1 METSLKATVRDNTGS
16 AQSRRSRGEGSIPAV
31 VYGLGMEP
39 VSVEIDAREF
49 TNALKTEAGSNV
61 IFNLEVGK
69 DKYTALA
76 REIQKHVYRNEFLH
90 VDFIQIDLTKTVDA
104 DVQVNFIGTPMGVKE
119 EGGIIQ
125 TINSSITISALP
137 TNIPTSLDLDISELN
152 VGDNLSAGDVSLPEG
167 VELADS
173 EDDSI
178 LITITVPRAAI
189 EEEEDIEGLEGE
201 EVEGEEG
208 AEGESSEETVEEESS
223 DCLLYTSPSPRDAT
237 LSRMPSSA

>member
-1 METSLKATVRDNTGS
+1 METNLKAKVRENSGS
-16 AQSRRSRGEGSIPAV
+16 AQSRRSRGEGNIPAV

-61 IFNLEVGK
+61 IFNLEIGK
-69 DKYTALA
+69 EKYTALA

-90 VDFIQIDLTKTVDA
+90 VDFVQVDLSQTVDA
-104 DVQVNFIGTPMGVKE
+104 DVQVNFTGIPMGVKE
-119 EGGIIQ
+119 EGGVIQ
-125 TINSSITISALP
+125 TVNSTITITALP
-137 TNIPTSLDLDISELN
+137 TNIPTSLDLDISGLN
-152 VGDNLSAGDVSLPEG
+152 VGDNLAAADVDLPEG
-167 VELADS
+167 VELAND

-178 LITITVPRAAI
+178 LITITIPRAAV
-189 EEEEDIEGLEGE
+189 EEEEEIEGLEGE

-223 DCLLYTSPSPRDAT
+223 DESGE
-237 LSRMPSSA
+237 

>member
-1 METSLKATVRDNTGS
+1 METSLIATVRENSGS
-16 AQSRRSRGEGSIPAV
+16 AQSRRSRGEGNIPAV
-31 VYGLGMEP
+31 VYGLGMDP

-61 IFNLEVGK
+61 IFNLEIGK
-69 DKYTALA
+69 EKYTALA

-90 VDFIQIDLTKTVDA
+90 VDFIQVDLSQTVDA
-104 DVQVNFIGTPMGVKE
+104 DVQVNFTGIPMGVKE
-119 EGGIIQ
+119 EGGVVQ
-125 TINSSITISALP
+125 TVNSTITITALP

-152 VGDNLSAGDVSLPEG
+152 VGDNLAAADVDLPEG
-167 VELADS
+167 VELAND

-178 LITITVPRAAI
+178 LITITIPRAAV
-189 EEEEDIEGLEGE
+189 EEEEEIEGLEGE

-223 DCLLYTSPSPRDAT
+223 DESGE
-237 LSRMPSSA
+237 

>member
-1 METSLKATVRDNTGS
+1 METNLKAKVRENSGS
-16 AQSRRSRGEGSIPAV
+16 AQSRRSRGEGNIPAV

-61 IFNLEVGK
+61 IFNLEIGK
-69 DKYTALA
+69 EKYTALA

-90 VDFIQIDLTKTVDA
+90 VDFVQVDLSQTVDA
-104 DVQVNFIGTPMGVKE
+104 DVQVNFTGIPMGVKE
-119 EGGIIQ
+119 EGGVIQ
-125 TINSSITISALP
+125 TVNSTITITALP

-152 VGDNLSAGDVSLPEG
+152 VGDNLAAADVDLPEG
-167 VELADS
+167 VELAND

-178 LITITVPRAAI
+178 LITITIPRAAV
-189 EEEEDIEGLEGE
+189 EEEEEIEGLEGE

-223 DCLLYTSPSPRDAT
+223 DESGE
-237 LSRMPSSA
+237 

>member
-1 METSLKATVRDNTGS
+1 METNLKATVRENSGS

-39 VSVEIDAREF
+39 VSVEIDSREF

-61 IFNLEVGK
+61 IFNLEIGK

-90 VDFIQIDLTKTVDA
+90 VDFIQIDLSQTVDA
-104 DVQVNFIGTPMGVKE
+104 DVQINFNGTPMGVKD

-125 TINSSITISALP
+125 TVNSTITINALP

-152 VGDNLSAGDVSLPEG
+152 VGDNLAAADVALPEG
-167 VELADS
+167 VELANDD
-173 EDDSI
+173 DDSI
-178 LITITVPRAAI
+178 LITITVPRAVV

-223 DCLLYTSPSPRDAT
+223 DESGE
-237 LSRMPSSA
+237 

>member
-1 METSLKATVRDNTGS
+1 METNLKAKVRENSGS
-16 AQSRRSRGEGSIPAV
+16 AQSRRSRGEGNIPAV
-31 VYGLGMEP
+31 VYGLGMDP

-61 IFNLEVGK
+61 IFNLEIGK
-69 DKYTALA
+69 EKYTALA

-90 VDFIQIDLTKTVDA
+90 VDFIQVDLSQTVDA
-104 DVQVNFIGTPMGVKE
+104 DVQVNFTGIPMGVKE
-119 EGGIIQ
+119 EGGVIQ
-125 TINSSITISALP
+125 TVNSTITITALP

-152 VGDNLSAGDVSLPEG
+152 VGDNLAAADVDLPEG
-167 VELADS
+167 VELAND

-178 LITITVPRAAI
+178 LITITIPRAAV
-189 EEEEDIEGLEGE
+189 EEEEEIEGLEGE

-223 DCLLYTSPSPRDAT
+223 DESGE
-237 LSRMPSSA
+237 

>member
-1 METSLKATVRDNTGS
+1 METNLIATVRENSGS
-16 AQSRRSRGEGSIPAV
+16 AQSRRSRGEGNIPAV

-61 IFNLEVGK
+61 IFNLEIGK
-69 DKYTALA
+69 EKYTALA

-90 VDFIQIDLTKTVDA
+90 VDFIQVDLSQTVDA
-104 DVQVNFIGTPMGVKE
+104 DVQVNFTGIPMGVKE
-119 EGGIIQ
+119 EGGVIQ
-125 TINSSITISALP
+125 TVNSTITITALP
-137 TNIPTSLDLDISELN
+137 TNIPTSLDLDISGLN
-152 VGDNLSAGDVSLPEG
+152 VGDNLAAADVDLPEG
-167 VELADS
+167 VELAND

-178 LITITVPRAAI
+178 LVTITIPRAAV
-189 EEEEDIEGLEGE
+189 EEEEEIEGLEGE

-223 DCLLYTSPSPRDAT
+223 DESGE
-237 LSRMPSSA
+237 

>member
-1 METSLKATVRDNTGS
+1 METNLKAKVRENSGS
-16 AQSRRSRGEGSIPAV
+16 AQSRRSRGEGNIPAV

-61 IFNLEVGK
+61 IFNLEIGK
-69 DKYTALA
+69 EKYTALA

-90 VDFIQIDLTKTVDA
+90 VDFIQVDLSQTVDA
-104 DVQVNFIGTPMGVKE
+104 DVQVNFTGIPMGVKE
-119 EGGIIQ
+119 EGGVVQ
-125 TINSSITISALP
+125 TVNSTITITALP

-152 VGDNLSAGDVSLPEG
+152 VGDNLAAADVDLPEG
-167 VELADS
+167 VELAND
-173 EDDSI
+173 EDNSI
-178 LITITVPRAAI
+178 LITITIPRAAV
-189 EEEEDIEGLEGE
+189 EEEEEIEGLEGE

-223 DCLLYTSPSPRDAT
+223 DESGE
-237 LSRMPSSA
+237 

>member
-1 METSLKATVRDNTGS
+1 METNLKAKVRENSGS
-16 AQSRRSRGEGSIPAV
+16 AQSRRSRGEGNIPAV
-31 VYGLGMEP
+31 VYGLGMDP

-69 DKYTALA
+69 NKYTALA

-90 VDFIQIDLTKTVDA
+90 VDFIQVDLSQTVDA
-104 DVQVNFIGTPMGVKE
+104 DVQINFTGIPMGVKE
-119 EGGIIQ
+119 EGGVVQ
-125 TINSSITISALP
+125 TVNSTITITALP

-152 VGDNLSAGDVSLPEG
+152 VGDNLAATDVDLPEG
-167 VELADS
+167 VELAND

-178 LITITVPRAAI
+178 LVTITIPRAAV
-189 EEEEDIEGLEGE
+189 EEEEEIEGLEGE

-223 DCLLYTSPSPRDAT
+223 DESEE
-237 LSRMPSSA
+237 

>member
-1 METSLKATVRDNTGS
+1 METNLIATVRENSGS
-16 AQSRRSRGEGSIPAV
+16 AQSRRSRGEGNIPAV

-61 IFNLEVGK
+61 IFNLEIGK
-69 DKYTALA
+69 EKYTALA

-90 VDFIQIDLTKTVDA
+90 VDFIQVDLSQTVDA
-104 DVQVNFIGTPMGVKE
+104 DVQINFTGIPMGVKE
-119 EGGIIQ
+119 EGGVVQ
-125 TINSSITISALP
+125 TVNSTITITALP

-152 VGDNLSAGDVSLPEG
+152 VGDNLAATDVDLPEG
-167 VELADS
+167 VELAND

-178 LITITVPRAAI
+178 LVTITIPRAAV
-189 EEEEDIEGLEGE
+189 EEEEEIEGLEGE

-223 DCLLYTSPSPRDAT
+223 DESGE
-237 LSRMPSSA
+237 